1 MAAKKF
7 PKYKLLR
14 MLPKIATGNTRAIA
28 EFVIVLLEWAATKT
42 ENPYDDET
50 VEQIRKLLDL

>member
-1 MAAKKF
+1 
-7 PKYKLLR
+7 